1 MQFRPLVRKFRSC
14 KGTAAFGALATA
26 KMPNL
31 HSHLAGIASISAVL
45 SPRPIGL
52 GMLRVDRGPHRRSR
66 INARP
71 IFIDTHGVT
80 EMTRRLTA
88 IIIIASFGVVGA
100 VQAAG
105 NAAAGKD
112 KSAVCAGC
120 HGDKGQGTGQ
130 GPALAGKPEADLV
143 KALKDFK
150 SVSTNSVMH
159 GLAATLSGQ
168 DIENLAAYYASL
180 K

>member
-1 MQFRPLVRKFRSC
+1 
-14 KGTAAFGALATA
+14 
-26 KMPNL
+26 
-31 HSHLAGIASISAVL
+31 
-45 SPRPIGL
+45 
-52 GMLRVDRGPHRRSR
+52 
-66 INARP
+66 
-71 IFIDTHGVT
+71 
-80 EMTRRLTA
+80 MTRRLTA
-88 IIIIASFGVVGA
+88 IIIIASFGVAGA

-150 SVSTNSVMH
+150 SGSTNSVMH